1 MVHATIKL
9 LMPRAK
15 IAEAFDI
22 LRSVVEQLR
31 SLPGC
36 VGCALYQSVIDP
48 NVIMFEEDWESEN
61 DLDRQIAS
69 DRYRDILLL
78 MEMASEPPEVKFI
91 PIPESSGMDRI
102 VKIRGG
108 ET

>member
-9 LMPRAK
+9 LMPREK

-22 LRSVVEQLR
+22 LRSVVERIR
-31 SLPGC
+31 SLPGYL
-36 VGCALYQSVIDP
+36 GCALYQSVIDP

-91 PIPESSGMDRI
+91 PISESSGMDRI
-102 VKIRGG
+102 VKIRVG